1 MRSFGGDRLIT
12 RMVNKAST
20 THRVVA
26 RAASDA
32 GGSAR
37 RRRTRGRP
45 KGGAAIDVREK
56 LLFAARD
63 LFLRYGYRSVSSRQI
78 ATAAGANV
86 AMIRYYFG
94 GKPGLYKEVCNG
106 IVQPLRGRID
116 AMTDGAVTVE
126 IGALVGAAMR
136 MWATNP
142 WLPGL
147 IVREVL
153 MPDGPLR
160 ALFVREFPERL
171 VPLIEKLVRKEM
183 EGGRLRADLDPH
195 LTVLSMISLG
205 LFPFLALP
213 VTSKVFGVR
222 QDEEFLQRLV
232 HHTTELLARGLAAPA
247 GPEKKS

>member
-1 MRSFGGDRLIT
+1 
-12 RMVNKAST
+12 MVNKASS
-20 THRVVA
+20 HRVSA
-26 RAASDA
+26 RGAAE
-32 GGSAR
+32 GGGTR
-37 RRRTRGRP
+37 RRRQRGRP
-45 KGGAAIDVREK
+45 RSGASDDVREK
-56 LLFAARD
+56 LLAASKD
-63 LFLRYGYRSVSSRQI
+63 LFLRYGYRAVSSRQI

-94 GKPGLYKEVCNG
+94 GKPGLYKEVCSG
-106 IVQPLRGRID
+106 IIQPVRARID
-116 AMTDGAVTVE
+116 AMMEGTMTVE
-126 IGALVGAAMR
+126 IGMLLNAAVR
-136 MWATNP
+136 MWAGNP

-160 ALFVREFPERL
+160 AMFVREFPERL
-171 VPLIEKLVRKEM
+171 VPLVEKLVRQEI
-183 EGGRLRADLDPH
+183 ERGHLRADLDPR

-222 QDEEFLQRLV
+222 QDEEFLQRLI

-247 GPEKKS
+247 APEKKS